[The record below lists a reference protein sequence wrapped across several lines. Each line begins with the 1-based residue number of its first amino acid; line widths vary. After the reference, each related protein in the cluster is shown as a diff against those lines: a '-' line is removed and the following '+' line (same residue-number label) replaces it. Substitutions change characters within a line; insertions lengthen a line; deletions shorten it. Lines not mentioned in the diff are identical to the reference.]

1 MGKLNVYCQLNA
13 TVVLSGKD
21 LDVLLKFLNV
31 EDISEL
37 DDLSTS
43 KIERALTIL
52 NERNGIDITRNL
64 NREDI
69 ESIDVDD
76 YGVEI
81 QSLQNSH
88 LLLMTYNS

>member
-81 QSLQNSH
+81 
-88 LLLMTYNS
+88 